1 MFHFFSH
8 IFSLKDLC
16 VHPYVKGSETL
27 KKTCYLVQG
36 AMMHEYCR
44 QKSKTCLENR
54 ALVSNPWLI
63 SYVCHCQS
71 SACTHKIASTLDTIC
86 NQVSSLSRKYEMV
99 VKRVARALPGI
110 QEEYTKQT

>member
-1 MFHFFSH
+1 MFHFFSD

-16 VHPYVKGSETL
+16 VHPYVKGNETL

-63 SYVCHCQS
+63 SCVCHCQS

-86 NQVSSLSRKYEMV
+86 NQVGSLSRKYEMV
-99 VKRVARALPGI
+99 VKRVARSLPGI
-110 QEEYTKQT
+110 QEE